1 MPRGRPDDGAQDRR
15 WEPKWLRLRIF
26 TCATR
31 GNAGWGC
38 PPGTAELSSRLPL
51 VRLFRRGLGKPLCDY
66 DRKVSPITEAGLRKL
81 EEVGVVTRV
90 RYSEH
95 PPAMGTS

>member
-1 MPRGRPDDGAQDRR
+1 MSTRDG
-15 WEPKWLRLRIF
+15 
-26 TCATR
+26 C
-31 GNAGWGC
+31 
-38 PPGTAELSSRLPL
+38 
-51 VRLFRRGLGKPLCDY
+51 LFRRGLGKPLCDY

>member
-1 MPRGRPDDGAQDRR
+1 MSTRDG
-15 WEPKWLRLRIF
+15 
-26 TCATR
+26 C
-31 GNAGWGC
+31 
-38 PPGTAELSSRLPL
+38 
-51 VRLFRRGLGKPLCDY
+51 LFRRGLGKPLRDY

-95 PPAMGTS
+95 PPDMGTS